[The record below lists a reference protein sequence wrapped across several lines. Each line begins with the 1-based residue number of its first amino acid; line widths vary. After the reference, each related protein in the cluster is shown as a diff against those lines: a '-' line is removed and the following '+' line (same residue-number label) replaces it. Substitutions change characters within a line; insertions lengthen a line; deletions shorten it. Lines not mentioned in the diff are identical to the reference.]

1 MNWKTIVGAVLIL
14 LGITQFL
21 KIFSDY
27 MYKNSLIVSIGLG
40 FVFLATI
47 ITGIYLVKQGM
58 MKK

>member
-27 MYKNSLIVSIGLG
+27 MYKNSLLVSIGLG

-47 ITGIYLVKQGM
+47 ITGIYLVKQGR

>member
-14 LGITQFL
+14 LGITQLL

-27 MYKNSLIVSIGLG
+27 MYKNSLLVSIGLG
-40 FVFLATI
+40 FVFLTTI
-47 ITGIYLVKQGM
+47 ITGIYLVKQGR